1 MTRRSVSN
9 DVGRFG
15 KINIVEN
22 VGKMLKHQIVDDS
35 AWLVDRPFLAGRR
48 LMRWAYG
55 AHDSNYGERRHVI
68 ALSP

>member
-35 AWLVDRPFLAGRR
+35 AWLVDRPFLAR
-48 LMRWAYG
+48 
-55 AHDSNYGERRHVI
+55 
-68 ALSP
+68 SPSHAMGIWGT